1 MVSFTY
7 CVSRYN
13 DKTAL
18 SVFVSLHISHPE
30 PRWRLMWD
38 KRLSSDREGS
48 YRNTTLV
55 AAVVAC
61 RAASYTRK
69 STSTSMAWRTE
80 GTRRCGPWNNR
91 AKRKTGPSSPQRRE
105 VSSISLH
112 ARSAHAG
119 SSSSAPRSDIRA
131 LGSLARCR
139 RRGAHHR
146 RAQSRDGRDCP
157 EEHGE
162 DRRRVEGQ
170 DSRRRRAGNS
180 ERPQRSFRL
189 HLQRHR
195 QGRISRSLGPRDRA
209 PSRWW
214 TPRDGQRL
222 VGRRCGPERSIEG
235 DAGHPDLQRTAV
247 EGPADDRRDRS
258 ASGWRLRHA
267 EGSRVG
273 RPSAASAF

>member
-91 AKRKTGPSSPQRRE
+91 AKRRAGPSSPQRRE
-105 VSSISLH
+105 VCSMSLH

-119 SSSSAPRSDIRA
+119 SARAAPRSETRA
-131 LGSLARCR
+131 RGSPGRCR
-139 RRGAHHR
+139 RRGGDVAR
-146 RAQSRDGRDCP
+146 KDASKETQAIRTYNERLSKDPRMIAAIVPLRDGVSVALKVR
-157 EEHGE
+157 G
-162 DRRRVEGQ
+162 
-170 DSRRRRAGNS
+170 
-180 ERPQRSFRL
+180 
-189 HLQRHR
+189 
-195 QGRISRSLGPRDRA
+195 
-209 PSRWW
+209 
-214 TPRDGQRL
+214 
-222 VGRRCGPERSIEG
+222 
-235 DAGHPDLQRTAV
+235 
-247 EGPADDRRDRS
+247 
-258 ASGWRLRHA
+258 
-267 EGSRVG
+267 
-273 RPSAASAF
+273 

>member
-48 YRNTTLV
+48 YRNTSLV
-55 AAVVAC
+55 TAVVAC
-61 RAASYTRK
+61 RAASHTRK

-80 GTRRCGPWNNR
+80 GTRPCGPWNNR
-91 AKRKTGPSSPQRRE
+91 AKRKAGQSSPRRRE
-105 VSSISLH
+105 VSSTSSR
-112 ARSAHAG
+112 ARSARAG
-119 SSSSAPRSDIRA
+119 SSSSAPRSDTRA
-131 LGSLARCR
+131 HGSLARSTTMASLSRWSTIQRPR
-139 RRGAHHR
+139 RLPG
-146 RAQSRDGRDCP
+146 CTW
-157 EEHGE
+157 
-162 DRRRVEGQ
+162 
-170 DSRRRRAGNS
+170 NS
-180 ERPQRSFRL
+180 EGPQRSFRL

-195 QGRISRSLGPRDRA
+195 QGRISRGLGPRDRA
-209 PSRWW
+209 PPSWW
-214 TPRDGQRL
+214 TPRHGQRH
-222 VGRRCGPERSIEG
+222 VGRRCGPQRPIEG

-258 ASGWRLRHA
+258 PSGWRLHRA

-273 RPSAASAF
+273 RPLRGLRALPVSGILAEGPPVSIL